1 MSSNEKTIKC
11 ENCRQEISA
20 NKMFLHEGFCKR
32 NNVFC
37 EHCEKVYLKKDYDEH
52 ILAISK
58 KNSKGNVKESKII
71 NIKSEKNKKETI
83 KDKTSLEKKSL
94 VFREKQIEYIEQYK
108 INNPIIIS
116 PFGEILSQKNKNEYL
131 LPILGIDQE
140 KNNDYLI
147 NGTYLNQEEKLKIN
161 NNILKYANLNYNNNE
176 TKVKKIYRVNNMNN
190 QNNFN
195 QNEYKLKNN
204 IINQNNNLNK
214 QNLRIKEETVNNK
227 NNTKKNNLVI
237 KEIKMNDKDNLILKN
252 KSIDLIN
259 IKHKNANLNDDNIL
273 KKNNQNSEIDK
284 ENILNNRNGII
295 INSNIITYNDN
306 NINKVNKVNNSIKK
320 ISHPQNINKTPNKI
334 TSNYQVK
341 TQFNPVRRQ
350 KKNDIKK
357 FRKKNIETNIINSFE
372 NSEIFYKE
380 PLDNMQK
387 KSLKLQVKKENKT
400 VILTNKKYNNII
412 DKKNN
417 NKPIS
422 IRIDLSNLNF
432 RLDKD
437 KKDDLSYDGNNNRAL
452 IKQINPT
459 MNITNNEKRN
469 YRDKFRGK
477 SEDKFDNKNKKK
489 LYKTT
494 TNDCNKLKNSNK
506 LNLDSPKDNIRA
518 NKSNINFEPK
528 NANKYEKNNKI
539 RYKNKIIRKSFEP
552 KYKPS
557 TQEIN
562 DNSSNNI
569 FDPLFFFEQ
578 RTTNIKN
585 ENKNN
590 INMIGNN

>member
-273 KKNNQNSEIDK
+273 KKNNQISEIDK
-284 ENILNNRNGII
+284 ENILNNRN
-295 INSNIITYNDN
+295 
-306 NINKVNKVNNSIKK
+306 
-320 ISHPQNINKTPNKI
+320 
-334 TSNYQVK
+334 
-341 TQFNPVRRQ
+341 
-350 KKNDIKK
+350 
-357 FRKKNIETNIINSFE
+357 E
-372 NSEIFYKE
+372 
-380 PLDNMQK
+380 
-387 KSLKLQVKKENKT
+387 
-400 VILTNKKYNNII
+400 
-412 DKKNN
+412 
-417 NKPIS
+417 
-422 IRIDLSNLNF
+422 
-432 RLDKD
+432 
-437 KKDDLSYDGNNNRAL
+437 
-452 IKQINPT
+452 
-459 MNITNNEKRN
+459 
-469 YRDKFRGK
+469 
-477 SEDKFDNKNKKK
+477 
-489 LYKTT
+489 
-494 TNDCNKLKNSNK
+494 
-506 LNLDSPKDNIRA
+506 
-518 NKSNINFEPK
+518 
-528 NANKYEKNNKI
+528 
-539 RYKNKIIRKSFEP
+539 
-552 KYKPS
+552 
-557 TQEIN
+557 
-562 DNSSNNI
+562 
-569 FDPLFFFEQ
+569 
-578 RTTNIKN
+578 
-585 ENKNN
+585 
-590 INMIGNN
+590 